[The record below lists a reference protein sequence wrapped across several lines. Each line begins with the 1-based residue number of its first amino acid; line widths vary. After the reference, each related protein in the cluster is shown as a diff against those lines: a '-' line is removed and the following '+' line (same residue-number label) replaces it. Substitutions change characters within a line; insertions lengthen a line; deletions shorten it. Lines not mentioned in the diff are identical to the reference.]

1 MPVCILKNNADVKE
15 NRFMSLAT
23 KLAQRKNEATL
34 RENIK
39 SKLYKEERSYRGD
52 KLIEAWS
59 RVPEIG
65 AGLADLPIVDARN
78 TAINLDRQAAFMG
91 RLTESQL
98 STALNGFT
106 PENMLRI
113 VRLSMP
119 NIIRNKINE
128 KRLAA

>member
-1 MPVCILKNNADVKE
+1 
-15 NRFMSLAT
+15 MSLAT
-23 KLAQRKNEATL
+23 KLAQRKNEASL

-39 SKLYKEERSYRGD
+39 SKLYKEERAYRAD

-65 AGLADLPIVDARN
+65 AGLADLNIVDARN

-91 RLTESQL
+91 RLNESQL

-128 KRLAA
+128 KCLAA